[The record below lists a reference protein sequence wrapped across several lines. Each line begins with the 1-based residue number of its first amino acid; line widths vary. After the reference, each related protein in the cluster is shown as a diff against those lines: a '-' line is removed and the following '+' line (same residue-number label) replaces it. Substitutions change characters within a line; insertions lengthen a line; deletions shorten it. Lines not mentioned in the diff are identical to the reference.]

1 MPDGII
7 AIVVGGGAEFVAPIT
22 IGNLVKVNTISPPT
36 LNDSLLRQVAA
47 SGGNVEHIVVGA
59 TDPTPVGVAP
69 TETFRT
75 QGGLISSYPGKKGS
89 VVIGEAAIIT
99 TVSAVPSGV
108 AIGKD
113 ATAGGSKGSVCIG
126 FQANDSA
133 AGNDS
138 VIIGA
143 SALGGG
149 GDMVVIGPGAFGLG
163 GSMVVIGSGANSPN
177 AAGSGQVVIGPGA
190 TNKSANATCIGLN
203 AATGTANGDLGAIAI
218 GSGAICQGG
227 RSQSIGYNAQIL
239 TNGANSES
247 MAIGSSATVN
257 NPNTNA
263 LAIGPNTTANH
274 SNCILLG
281 ERIASDFA
289 RQFKVGFGAG
299 GVATLPIYGVFI
311 GGPDTYASYEG
322 ITYRH
327 VNGSG
332 ADNSVGPLQFVS
344 PLGTGNGVAAVG
356 GLTAGIEFYTGA
368 VGASSSTVQA
378 QTLNFKVLPQTATPT
393 NTDAPVAFPNYF
405 DGANGQAGTL
415 LNAPK
420 AGDPQAWLPF
430 NLKGTVHWVPAWH
443 L

>member
-1 MPDGII
+1 MPDNIV
-7 AIVVGGGAEFVAPIT
+7 AIVVGGGAAFVAPIT

-47 SGGNVEHIVVGA
+47 SGGNVEHIVVGV
-59 TDPTPVGVAP
+59 TDPVTVGVAP

-75 QGGLISSYPGKKGS
+75 QGGLISSYPAKKGS
-89 VVIGEAAIIT
+89 VVLGEGAIIST
-99 TVSAVPSGV
+99 ISAVPAGV

-113 ATAGGSKGSVCIG
+113 SNAAGSKGSVCIG
-126 FQANDSA
+126 FQAQDG
-133 AGNDS
+133 AGANDS
-138 VIIGA
+138 VVIGA
-143 SALGGG
+143 SALATG
-149 GDMVVIGPGAFGLG
+149 GDMVVVGPGAFGLG
-163 GSMVVIGSGANSPN
+163 GQMVVIGSGANSPN

-203 AATGTANGDLGAIAI
+203 AQTGTSNSDLGAIAI

-227 RSQSIGYNAQIL
+227 RSLALGYNAQIL
-239 TNGANSES
+239 QNGANSES
-247 MAIGSSATVN
+247 VAIGSSTTVN
-257 NPNTNA
+257 NGFTNA
-263 LAIGPNTTANH
+263 VLIGANLTANH
-274 SNCILLG
+274 SNCVLIG
-281 ERIASDFA
+281 ERISSDFS
-289 RQFKVGFGAG
+289 RQLKIGFGAG
-299 GVATLPIYGVFI
+299 GTATLPIYGVFI
-311 GGPDTYASYEG
+311 GGQDTYASYEG

-327 VNGSG
+327 VNGTG
-332 ADNSVGPLQFVS
+332 NDNSVGPLQFVA
-344 PLGTGNGVAAVG
+344 PRGTGNGIAAVG
-356 GLTAGIEFYTGA
+356 GLFAGIEFYTGA
-368 VGASSSTVQA
+368 VGASSNALQA
-378 QTLNFKVLPQTATPT
+378 QTLNFKVQVQTATPT